1 MGAGSCGCGRRE
13 GSRET
18 PTFNGDAYSHRGRGA
33 QTPPNPCLA
42 WHPGLE
48 RSQNQGSRVS
58 CPYLLPG
65 TR

>member
-42 WHPGLE
+42 WHPSLE